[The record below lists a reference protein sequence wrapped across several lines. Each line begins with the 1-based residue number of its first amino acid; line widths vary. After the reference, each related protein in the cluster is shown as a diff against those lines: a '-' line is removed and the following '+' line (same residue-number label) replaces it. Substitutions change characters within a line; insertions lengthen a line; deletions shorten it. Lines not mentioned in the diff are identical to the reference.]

1 MTRRDDARRFVLLD
15 RDGTIIVDQ
24 GYLSD
29 PAGVEMIEGAAVALR
44 RLADLGMGLA
54 IVTNQS
60 GVGRG
65 LFDADSV
72 VRVHERLT
80 RLLESEGVFLDGI
93 FVCPHAPDDGCACRK
108 PGTELAERAAA
119 ELGFTPGESFVI
131 GDKASDIG
139 LGVAL
144 GATTILV
151 RTGNGATTETQRHCR
166 PDHIVDDLPH
176 AADIIEGLL

>member
-1 MTRRDDARRFVLLD
+1 MTRPDKPRRFVLLD

-29 PAGVEMIEGAAVALR
+29 PAGVEMLEGAAAALR
-44 RLADLGMGLA
+44 RLVDLGMGLA

-72 VRVHERLT
+72 VRVHRRMT
-80 RLLESEGVFLDGI
+80 RLLESEGVSLDGI

-119 ELGFTPGESFVI
+119 ELGFEPNDSFVI

-151 RTGNGATTETQRHCR
+151 RTGNGAATEAQGHCR
-166 PDHIVDDLPH
+166 PDHTVDDLRH
-176 AADIIEGLL
+176 ATDIIEGLL